1 MVLRALSL
9 VIPLL
14 AASPAAAELTLLVI
28 EQPGCVYCARW
39 DRDIAPILPRTDEGK
54 AAPLRRIQLRE
65 PVPADITLDRPAT
78 FTPTFVM
85 LNDGRETGRIE
96 GYPGD
101 EFFWPL
107 LNELI
112 DTATLA
118 QPPQQEN
125 QP

>member
-1 MVLRALSL
+1 M
-9 VIPLL
+9 
-14 AASPAAAELTLLVI
+14 
-28 EQPGCVYCARW
+28 QDARV
-39 DRDIAPILPRTDEGK
+39 A
-54 AAPLRRIQLRE
+54 
-65 PVPADITLDRPAT
+65 
-78 FTPTFVM
+78 FPTFVM